1 VAYLDRQLSEY
12 KTSTPFYNAYI
23 EEKDTTPPQT
33 KPVSIT
39 KTSDNKKNNH
49 ELAEQLSVAKTDLI
63 KALANFPASAL
74 WLISKD
80 EQSLTATN
88 SDDADSFASELTVS
102 ITELKKDF
110 LQLHQYV
117 QHGESNHARYI
128 SCKQRMMC
136 HLQQF
141 PYSFE
146 DLTTLADLIVYNVKV
161 SGIAKQLLDHPNNTV
176 SRVVEN
182 RLTASVPSAKCE
194 VLDKFKNV
202 YAAQYSQTFLFLPTH
217 DLYALIASVITAEQR
232 WLQARQDL
240 VLANNKLVSFIVNQY
255 KGNFLDFNDL
265 VQEGQTGLLKAVDR
279 FDYRLGFQFST
290 YAGYWIRQA
299 ISRSL
304 SRSERSV
311 RIPCEQVANINR
323 VFRIKDQITAQ
334 TGREATIPEISA
346 QTQLSCDDINTIL
359 AISQSSVPLEGYE
372 DEDSEK
378 SFAPVDFL
386 EQQTFSHP
394 IDEIAETELTGLIA
408 EAIKL
413 LSPREAKVVCCHFGV
428 HSPTEMTLQEI
439 GAELNLTRERI
450 RQIQVIAL
458 NKIKNN
464 YGHQLINFL

>member
-1 VAYLDRQLSEY
+1 MAYLDRQLSEY
-12 KTSTPFYNAYI
+12 KTSTPFYNAPI
-23 EEKDTTPPQT
+23 EEKDATPPQRRST
-33 KPVSIT
+33 HIS
-39 KTSDNKKNNH
+39 KTPDNKKTNH
-49 ELAEQLSVAKTDLI
+49 ELAEQLSIAKTDFI
-63 KALANFPASAL
+63 KTLANFPATAL

-80 EQSLTATN
+80 EQDPTGTN
-88 SDDADSFASELTVS
+88 REDADGFACELAIS

-110 LQLHQYV
+110 LQLHQHA
-117 QHGESNHARYI
+117 QCGESNQALYI
-128 SCKQRMMC
+128 NCKQRMAC

-146 DLTTLADLIVYNVKV
+146 DLTSLADLIVYAFKAD
-161 SGIAKQLLDHPNNTV
+161 GLLNPFLGCPNNTNR
-176 SRVVEN
+176 RVDK
-182 RLTASVPSAKCE
+182 RLNAHTPTAKCE
-194 VLDKFKNV
+194 ALDKFRQI
-202 YAAQYSQTFLFLPTH
+202 YAAQYSQAFLFLPDH
-217 DLYALIASVITAEQR
+217 DRYGLVANVITAEQR

-240 VLANNKLVSFIVNQY
+240 VLANNKLVSFIVNHY

-359 AISQSSVPLEGYE
+359 AISQTAVPLEGYE
-372 DEDSEK
+372 EDESEK

-386 EQQTFSHP
+386 EQQTFSP
-394 IDEIAETELTGLIA
+394 ALENIAETELTDLIA
-408 EAIKL
+408 EAIKI

-428 HSPTEMTLQEI
+428 HCPKEMTLQEI

-458 NKIKNN
+458 NKIKSN
-464 YGHQLINFL
+464 YGQDLINFL